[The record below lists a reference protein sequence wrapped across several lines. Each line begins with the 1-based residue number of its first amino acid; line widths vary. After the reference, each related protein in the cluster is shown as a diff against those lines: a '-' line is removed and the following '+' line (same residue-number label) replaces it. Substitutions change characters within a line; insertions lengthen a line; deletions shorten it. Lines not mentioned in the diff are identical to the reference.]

1 LGNYTPILRG
11 KSAEYG
17 ALKELDVGTILDL
30 KPYIQIPHQNQRDI
44 ETDLA
49 RHVSNLKKSW
59 PVKHQPVIIDTSSIE
74 PDSTTLLA
82 TITPQY
88 RWEGLTV
95 CPAITMKQVSNGCA
109 LDPKELS
116 YTRAGVAVRLTPS
129 DFENPSNVG
138 VFLKWLMSHLLL
150 APRDIDVYL
159 DFGAI
164 DDVMTTVFAA
174 ERCLK
179 AIPHLTM
186 WRKVYVAA
194 TGFPERL
201 AEAVPTGQIDTV
213 PRLGLQVWERLADTF
228 HNIDLGMA
236 DYVVDNPDA
245 SRHLEQLT
253 NRPIVVPVDLRYTTD
268 DGFLIF
274 KGGKAAYGL
283 FFDHC
288 ETLVTRPE
296 FKGGDFS
303 WGDAEIACRAHPQD
317 DEHVGP
323 GNAMIWRKIAINHHL
338 TLAALQLSTAPVL

>member
-1 LGNYTPILRG
+1 MGNYTPILRG
-11 KSAEYG
+11 KSAEYS
-17 ALKELDVGTILDL
+17 ALKELDVGTILDF
-30 KPYIQIPHQNQRDI
+30 KPYIQIPHQDKRSI
-44 ETDLA
+44 EADLSQ
-49 RHVSNLKKSW
+49 HVSNLKKSW
-59 PVKHQPVIIDTSSIE
+59 SMRHQPVIIDTSLIE
-74 PDSTTLLA
+74 PGSTALLA
-82 TITPQY
+82 TIAPQY
-88 RWEGLTV
+88 RWQGLTI

-138 VFLKWLMSHLLL
+138 VFLKWLMSQLLL

-213 PRLGLQVWERLADTF
+213 PRLGLQVWARLADTF
-228 HNIDLGMA
+228 HNVDLGMA

-245 SRHLEQLT
+245 SRQLEQL
-253 NRPIVVPVDLRYTTD
+253 NSSYIIAPVDLRYTTD

-274 KGGKAAYGL
+274 KGGKADYKL

-288 ETLVTRPE
+288 ETLVTRSE
-296 FKGGDFS
+296 FKGSDFS
-303 WGDAEIACRAHPQD
+303 WGDAEIARRALRQEGD
-317 DEHVGP
+317 KVGP
-323 GNAMIWRKIAINHHL
+323 GNATTWRKIAINHHL
-338 TLAALQLSTAPVL
+338 TLAARQLSTAPVL